1 MARAVVDRSARWVPW
16 RWARASHER
25 AVHNARE
32 GATDAARRRLER
44 AEVELFLA
52 TPRTARRAQ
61 HPA

>member
-1 MARAVVDRSARWVPW
+1 MARAVVDRSARWAPW

-25 AVHNARE
+25 AVRNARE